1 MTLKCISDTLNQNI
15 EDNAGT
21 RKLAT
26 DTISSAQITALF
38 DQYLLHGDL
47 IIINAVINE
56 DTESVTVSGDGNS
69 FIFFGTTIDALRFT
83 LDSDSN
89 PLMSV
94 HANAII
100 KPENGWNFGKSFPV
114 LQYGNWGGYYDP
126 ANTARSEEHT
136 SELQS
141 LMRISYAVF
150 CLKK

>member
-1 MTLKCISDTLNQNI
+1 MTLKFISDTLNQNI

-21 RKLAT
+21 LKLAT

-83 LDSDSN
+83 IESDSN

-94 HANAII
+94 H
-100 KPENGWNFGKSFPV
+100 S
-114 LQYGNWGGYYDP
+114 
-126 ANTARSEEHT
+126 SEERRVGKECVST
-136 SELQS
+136 SKS
-141 LMRISYAVF
+141 RWSPYY
-150 CLKK
+150 